1 MKPTVRFV
9 IITAL
14 RDRLFVSLYG
24 LLAITF
30 VIAIYLSGGA
40 IAETDRMAVVYA
52 AGGARVMLMMGFTVF
67 VAFHLERLYE
77 TRELEALLS
86 RAISRETFIVAYW
99 IGMAFN
105 AALILLPVAAVIFFF
120 QLSMSGAVLWMGS
133 VLLESL
139 VVIAFAIF
147 CGVSLERAIPTIFVT
162 VGFYALAR
170 LIGFFVG
177 ITHGI
182 VKSDVNQVADPIMEY
197 LSYLVPRLDLVGQ
210 TRWLVYGPDSLN
222 IGGVI
227 AAQLAVY
234 VALLLA
240 AAMFDLRKK
249 HF

>member
-1 MKPTVRFV
+1 MKPENWKHCCLARYR
-9 IITAL
+9 A
-14 RDRLFVSLYG
+14 RLS
-24 LLAITF
+24 
-30 VIAIYLSGGA
+30 
-40 IAETDRMAVVYA
+40 
-52 AGGARVMLMMGFTVF
+52 
-67 VAFHLERLYE
+67 
-77 TRELEALLS
+77 
-86 RAISRETFIVAYW
+86 
-99 IGMAFN
+99 
-105 AALILLPVAAVIFFF
+105 
-120 QLSMSGAVLWMGS
+120 
-133 VLLESL
+133 
-139 VVIAFAIF
+139 
-147 CGVSLERAIPTIFVT
+147 IPTIFVT